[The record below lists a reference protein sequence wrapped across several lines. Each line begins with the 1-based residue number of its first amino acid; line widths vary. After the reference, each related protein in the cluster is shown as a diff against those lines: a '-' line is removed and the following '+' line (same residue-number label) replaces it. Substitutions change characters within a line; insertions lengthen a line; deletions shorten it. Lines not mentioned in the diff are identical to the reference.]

1 MRSRKS
7 APPAPRKSNNK
18 PCSGRPKLHFSSK
31 EKKKKFSQAVHQA
44 SLEHCDSEVSPEEE
58 HYINM
63 ADAEIFEELEGDVD
77 DSADNDS
84 EDEDGGVSALVAAAL
99 GNLLKD

>member
-1 MRSRKS
+1 M
-7 APPAPRKSNNK
+7 
-18 PCSGRPKLHFSSK
+18 
-31 EKKKKFSQAVHQA
+31 
-44 SLEHCDSEVSPEEE
+44 EHCDSEVSPEEE

-63 ADAEIFEELEGDVD
+63 ADAETFEELEGDID